1 MFTAT
6 QTASLALLAI
16 CATLAQAGAPHAAGA
31 SRVAINPQPLPPQN
45 VQAMSRVAIN
55 PQPLPPQNAQTMSRV
70 AINPQP
76 LPPETSR
83 AAARNVGPRSGY
95 IGDTEKN

>member
-16 CATLAQAGAPHAAGA
+16 CTTLAQAGAPHAAGA
-31 SRVAINPQPLPPQN
+31 PRVAINPQPLPPRDFQAVSRAAINPQPLPPQN
-45 VQAMSRVAIN
+45 AQAMSRVAIN
-55 PQPLPPQNAQTMSRV
+55 PQPLPPQ
-70 AINPQP
+70 
-76 LPPETSR
+76 TSR
-83 AAARNVGPRSGY
+83 AAARNVGPRRGY